1 MQSRHKCKEN
11 GRRSNSGG
19 GVGPGPARSKRP
31 PPLPSF
37 APPRRRCNA
46 ITSGV
51 GGVARSPPFPQSS
64 VRPIRPSISSD
75 SDGESS
81 ERAVA
86 RVVGSFR
93 GREGR
98 WKSKD
103 RGLSLSLSLRGEG
116 EGEDGN
122 SPEYFK
128 GGENKRTAPSQR
140 YVEAF
145 AFFIFGNHGMSDRRT
160 DCSFVRRPAK

>member
-19 GVGPGPARSKRP
+19 GVGPGPARSKR

-93 GREGR
+93 GRERR
-98 WKSKD
+98 WKSKVS
-103 RGLSLSLSLRGEG
+103 RSEVKVKAKTGIALNILRGAKTNG
-116 EGEDGN
+116 RFLPRGTLRPLHSSFSGTMACRTDG
-122 SPEYFK
+122 
-128 GGENKRTAPSQR
+128 
-140 YVEAF
+140 
-145 AFFIFGNHGMSDRRT
+145 RT

>member
-81 ERAVA
+81 ERWREWWDHSGEGKEGGKA
-86 RVVGSFR
+86 RIEAS
-93 GREGR
+93 
-98 WKSKD
+98 
-103 RGLSLSLSLRGEG
+103 LSLSLSLRGEG

-128 GGENKRTAPSQR
+128 GGENKRTD
-140 YVEAF
+140 
-145 AFFIFGNHGMSDRRT
+145 G
-160 DCSFVRRPAK
+160 SFPEVR